1 MADHI
6 RISIDEVRK
15 RRKAGEDIVF
25 IDSRNPVAWGES
37 DVKVPG
43 AIRVPADR
51 VSQHLAALP
60 KNKPLVVYC
69 T

>member
-1 MADHI
+1 MADNI
-6 RISIDEVRK
+6 RISIDELRK
-15 RRKAGEDIVF
+15 RRNAGEDFVF

-37 DVKVPG
+37 DVKAPG

-51 VSQHLAALP
+51 VSQHLAAIP
-60 KNKPLVVYC
+60 KDKPLVVYC